1 MSHPKQR
8 QFCEKVKA
16 KFPEHFRNKWVL
28 DVGSLDINGNN
39 RYLFEDCLYTGLDL
53 GPGPNVDTISP
64 AHDFEGGPTAP
75 DPECISGGYDTVIS
89 TEAFEHDPYF
99 EKTLKHIVMRLL
111 KPGGLFLFTC
121 ATEGRAE
128 HGTEKASPE
137 DAPFTNGHYRP
148 LTRQDI
154 EKVIDMGVFFNR
166 CAFEIELVHH
176 DLYFWGVKKA

>member
-16 KFPEHFRNKWVL
+16 KFPAYFKNKWVL

-39 RYLFEDCLYTGLDL
+39 RYLFEDCSYTGIDL
-53 GPGPNVDTISP
+53 GPGLNVDIICP
-64 AHDFEGGPTAP
+64 AHDFEGGP
-75 DPECISGGYDTVIS
+75 YDVVIS
-89 TEAFEHDPYF
+89 TEAFEHDPYL
-99 EKTLKHIVMRLL
+99 EKTLKHIAMRLL

-128 HGTEKASPE
+128 HGTENESPE
-137 DAPFTNGHYRP
+137 DAPFTNGHYKP
-148 LTRQDI
+148 LARQDI
-154 EKVIDMGVFFNR
+154 EKVISLGAFFDR
-166 CAFEIELVHH
+166 WAFEVELVHH